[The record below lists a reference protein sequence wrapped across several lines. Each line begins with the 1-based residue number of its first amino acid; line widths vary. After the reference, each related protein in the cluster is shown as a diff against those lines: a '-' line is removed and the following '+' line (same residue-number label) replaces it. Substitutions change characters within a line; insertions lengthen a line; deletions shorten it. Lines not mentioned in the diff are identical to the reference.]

1 MSATTAPQEL
11 AGSWTVDPVHSTASF
26 GIRHM
31 RVSTFRTSFKQVD
44 ATLAVE
50 DGALRL
56 TGRVPVESIDVHD
69 ENFRGHLLSAEFFDA
84 ANTPTIDFES
94 TSITTAD
101 DGSLAVDGELTVK
114 GITKP
119 VSARGTLSQATN
131 PYGQELT
138 GIELETTLD
147 RHEFGLDW
155 NADLPTGGKVL
166 SDDVTLY
173 VHLEFKKS

>member
-1 MSATTAPQEL
+1 MSATTAPLEL

-26 GIRHM
+26 AIRHM
-31 RVSTFRTSFKQVD
+31 RVSTFRTSFKQID
-44 ATLAVE
+44 ATLAVD
-50 DGALRL
+50 DGQLRL

-84 ANTPTIDFES
+84 ANAPTIDFAS
-94 TSITTAD
+94 TSITPAE
-101 DGSLAVDGELTVK
+101 DGSVAVEGALTVK

-131 PYGQELT
+131 PYGQELV
-138 GIELETTLD
+138 GIELDTTLD
-147 RHEFGLDW
+147 RHEFSLDW

-166 SDDVTLY
+166 SDDVTLS
-173 VHLEFKKS
+173 VHLEFKKV